1 MANLVTVLNTIRAN
15 ASAVYQN
22 RVPAA
27 TQTNLEE
34 IRYAMIDDNN
44 IMVANE
50 FTNTLLNKIVK
61 TMIITKMFEN
71 PLKAFKKGKKPL
83 GDSVEEIYTNFLK
96 ASAYTADAT
105 DLFKRSLPDTKT
117 VYHRMNRQDMYEITV
132 SREQLSKAF
141 KSWENLES
149 YIKGLVE
156 RLYSSAELD
165 EFIHTKQ
172 LLKSAM
178 DNNAIVVMHDTPDPL
193 VGATEATEFIKA
205 VKTVSGLMAFPSI
218 DYNAYTKAQGTDT
231 EPITT
236 FSRKSE
242 QVLIL
247 DTATD
252 VSVDVNVLASIF
264 NMSVA
269 EFNDTKKVV
278 IDHFPDADVRA
289 ALVDEQFFQ
298 IYDDLYTITNFKN
311 PKSLYDNYYL
321 HVWQTMAYSILVN
334 AVIFTTAAAE

>member
-1 MANLVTVLNTIRAN
+1 MANLVNVLNTIRAK
-15 ASAVYQN
+15 ASAVYQE

-34 IRYAMIDDNN
+34 IRYAMIDDDN
-44 IMVANE
+44 IAVANE
-50 FTNTLLNKIVK
+50 FTATLLNKIVK

-83 GDSVEEIYTNFLK
+83 GDGVEEIYTNFLK

-149 YIKGLVE
+149 YIKGIVE

-165 EFIHTKQ
+165 EFMHTKQ

-178 DNNAIVVMHDTPDPL
+178 DKKAIVELECADPL
-193 VGATEATEFIKA
+193 TGKEAAAEFITG
-205 VKTVSGLMAFPSI
+205 VKTVSGLMAFPST
-218 DYNAYTKAQGTDT
+218 DFNAYLTAQDTDT
-231 EPITT
+231 VPITT
-236 FSRKSE
+236 FTRKAE

-252 VSVDVNVLASIF
+252 VSLDVNVLANIF

-278 IDHFPDADVRA
+278 IDHFPDPSIRG

-334 AVIFTTAAAE
+334 AVLFKVPAAG